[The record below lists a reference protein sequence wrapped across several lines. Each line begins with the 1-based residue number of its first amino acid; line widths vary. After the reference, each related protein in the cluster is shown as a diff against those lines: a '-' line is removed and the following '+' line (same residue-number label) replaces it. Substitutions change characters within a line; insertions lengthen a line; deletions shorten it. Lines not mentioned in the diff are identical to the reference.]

1 LLPSLRQVIA
11 EEAHSAIRKFRLENS
26 DNQKTNQ
33 CRYDMLAMDGQIKKL
48 KDLYDDS
55 AFRCTN
61 IRSDVTQT
69 GAHNI
74 VCQCTVIP
82 IVR

>member
-1 LLPSLRQVIA
+1 
-11 EEAHSAIRKFRLENS
+11 
-26 DNQKTNQ
+26 
-33 CRYDMLAMDGQIKKL
+33 MLAMDGQIKKL

-55 AFRCTN
+55 AFRFTN